1 MRKRKKRRGRELKKK
16 KGWFWEGERNEGPIY
31 WYPDENIVEKG
42 PAYWYSDEKADE

>member
-31 WYPDENIVEKG
+31 WYSDENIVEKG